1 MNAHF
6 NRSTIRH
13 HRGFLALAAAVA
25 LFSSGCLA
33 TRGYVGTQVT
43 ETETRIEER
52 VEGVETQVEENQTE
66 IAEQG
71 ERLEVQEKRL
81 DEMSDTAREALGRA
95 ISAGKL
101 AEGKLIHETVLTDE
115 DVQFGVSSANLGD
128 LARAALA
135 DLAAKL
141 KAEDANVYLE
151 IQGHT
156 DSTGEAEYNHRLG
169 ERRAEAARATL
180 NGEHGIPLHRI
191 SVISYGETRPIADN
205 STALGRSQNRRV
217 TIVVLK

>member
-1 MNAHF
+1 MNAKF
-6 NRSTIRH
+6 ESTSLPKS
-13 HRGFLALAAAVA
+13 GLKTLAVVASALLAG
-25 LFSSGCLA
+25 GCLA
-33 TRGYVGTQVT
+33 TRGYVESQVT

-52 VEGVETQVEENQTE
+52 VEGVETQVEENQTA

-95 ISAGKL
+95 IAAGKL
-101 AEGKLIHETVLTDE
+101 AEGKLIYETVLTDE
-115 DVQFGVSSANLGD
+115 DVQFGVDSVDLGD

-135 DLAAKL
+135 DLADKL
-141 KAEDANVYLE
+141 KAENANIYLE

-156 DSTGEAEYNHRLG
+156 DSTGDAEYNRRLG

-205 STALGRSQNRRV
+205 STAVGRSQNRRV